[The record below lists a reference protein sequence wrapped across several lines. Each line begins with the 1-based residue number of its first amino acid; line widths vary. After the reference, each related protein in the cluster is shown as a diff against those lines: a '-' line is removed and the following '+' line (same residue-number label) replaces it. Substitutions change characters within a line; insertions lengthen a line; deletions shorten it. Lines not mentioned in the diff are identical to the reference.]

1 MVVVG
6 LVGGAV
12 LPVGREGAYARAGAD
27 GAAPGGGAVGATW
40 AGLGGVPR
48 LQRLRLQHG
57 WLGPGRRLA
66 IPRDRC
72 RRRGRAPV

>member
-6 LVGGAV
+6 LVGGVV
-12 LPVGREGAYARAGAD
+12 LPVGREAGAD

-57 WLGPGRRLA
+57 WLCPGRRLA
-66 IPRDRC
+66 AQRDRC